1 MPAASVAGLERSLC
15 HANRR
20 KQRSA
25 MHRDP
30 DHGTGSAALDI
41 NLRDLR
47 EFDSMPAHDEQ

>member
-1 MPAASVAGLERSLC
+1 
-15 HANRR
+15 
-20 KQRSA
+20 

-30 DHGTGSAALDI
+30 DHETGSAALDI